1 MSAGSS
7 KAVNKVRRFG
17 PVDSVNSVDVSAHGE
32 RMILHVLEQH
42 YGNHTLAS
50 FAQGHQDFLHVQML
64 KARRT
69 CSMTSFRMKTRREG
83 TQKIVMIELS
93 LTLHQHHKNLKN

>member
-1 MSAGSS
+1 MCRLFMETIFQ
-7 KAVNKVRRFG
+7 AV
-17 PVDSVNSVDVSAHGE
+17 
-32 RMILHVLEQH
+32 VLIMR
-42 YGNHTLAS
+42 L
-50 FAQGHQDFLHVQML
+50 DFLHVQML